1 MLKEVQD
8 TVFVATDGTKFIDTG
23 EAYNYDCK
31 VEAQNWLAER
41 EVKSNISLIKSITP
55 GMDNRYT
62 IYKIESKEEYDEF
75 SNYLDD
81 YLNFDIIDSSK
92 EIYVSECGYNKDC
105 QYYTYIQYKHL
116 LGNKCIYII
125 SLDDIIKKH
134 QQICKNI
141 EKIIKKLNKKEK
153 KD

>member
-1 MLKEVQD
+1 MIEERQD
-8 TVFVATDGTKFIDTG
+8 TVFVATDGTKFIDKD

-55 GMDNRYT
+55 GMDNR
-62 IYKIESKEEYDEF
+62 
-75 SNYLDD
+75 

-125 SLDDIIKKH
+125 SLDDIIKK
-134 QQICKNI
+134 
-141 EKIIKKLNKKEK
+141 LNKKGK

>member
-8 TVFVATDGTKFIDTG
+8 TVFMATDGTKFIDKG

-92 EIYVSECGYNKDC
+92 EIY
-105 QYYTYIQYKHL
+105 KHL

-141 EKIIKKLNKKEK
+141 EKIIKKLNKKGK